1 MERESLEMDVVF
13 VGAGPANLS
22 GALHLAGLVSDHNDG
37 VANGK
42 REGQPLGDIQIA
54 VIEKGAAVGA
64 HILSGAVMDPRGL
77 AELIPDFVERGAPL
91 ETPVNEDHFLYL
103 TNKHA
108 IRAPITP
115 PPLKNHGYYIVSLN
129 RLTAWLG
136 EQCEEAG
143 VNIFPEFPGAEML
156 YDERDRVLGVR
167 TGDKGID
174 AEGKPKANFE
184 PGVDLFAKVTVLGE
198 GVRGSLTKKLIQ
210 RLGLDQGREPQI
222 YSLGVKELWE
232 LPDDRYPTG
241 RVTHTLGFPSDQWT
255 YGGGWI
261 YGMQNRIL
269 NLGYVT
275 GLDYR
280 DPLIDPH
287 AEFQRYKTHP
297 YVARLLS
304 GGKMIRYGAKAI
316 ATGGLHAVPQLYA
329 DGVLL
334 TGDSAGFLNG
344 ARLKGIHTAIK
355 SGMLAAETIFEALVS
370 NDFSASKLK
379 SYDQRVKESWITPEL
394 RRYRNFHAGFRHGR
408 WLGMVNAG
416 LQYITGGRA
425 WGLFDRDHQ
434 EAGHEAVQKLSG
446 YGYHGDDPAQRYKD
460 LRFDGTLTFNK
471 VTDVYHAAVA
481 HDEDQPAHLH
491 VLDKN
496 ICATRCA
503 EEYGN
508 PCQRF
513 CPAAVYEM
521 IEVSEPSAD
530 RGLRA
535 GGPREVVDAGGQSPR
550 RQLQINFSNCVHCK
564 TCDIMDPYQIINWVT
579 PEGGGKRQDAGR
591 CLFFGGLLAVLG
603 LEVEGDCA
611 ADDFFERDARRLVFD
626 GVDVYARTR
635 AALKLL
641 AALRGQNNQAVF

>member
-22 GALHLAGLVSDHNDG
+22 GAYHLTRLVNEHNEAI
-37 VANGK
+37 ANGTK
-42 REGQPLGDIQIA
+42 QGETLGDIQIA
-54 VIEKGAAVGA
+54 VIEKGATVGG
-64 HILSGAVMDPRGL
+64 HILSGAVMDPKGL
-77 AELIPDFVERGAPL
+77 AELIPNFVEAGAPL
-91 ETPVNEDHFLYL
+91 ESPVNEDHFLYL
-103 TNKHA
+103 TSKRA
-108 IRAPITP
+108 IRSPLTP
-115 PPLKNHGYYIVSLN
+115 PPLMNHGYYIVSLN

-136 EQCEEAG
+136 EKCEEVG

-156 YDERDRVLGVR
+156 YDNADRVVGVR

-174 AEGKPKANFE
+174 KEGKRKPNFE
-184 PGVDLFAKVTVLGE
+184 PGVDLVAKVTVLGE
-198 GVRGSLTKKLIQ
+198 GVRGSLTKKMVA
-210 RLGLDQGREPQI
+210 RLGLDAGREPQV

-261 YGMQNRIL
+261 YGMQNRVV

-287 AEFQRYKTHP
+287 AEFQRFKSHP
-297 YVARLLS
+297 FLTRLLE

-316 ATGGLHAVPQLYA
+316 AAGGWHAMPRLYA
-329 DGVLL
+329 DGVLIV
-334 TGDSAGFLNG
+334 GDSAGFLNA
-344 ARLKGIHTAIK
+344 ARLKGIHSAIK
-355 SGMLAAETIFEALVS
+355 SGMLAAETIFEALVAG
-370 NDFSASKLK
+370 DYSAAKLQGFE
-379 SYDQRVKESWITPEL
+379 SRVKESWITPEL

-408 WLGMVNAG
+408 WLGMANAG

-425 WGLFDRDHQ
+425 WGIFDRDAQ
-434 EAGHEAVQKLSG
+434 ESGHEAMRKLSE
-446 YGYHGDDPAQRYKD
+446 YGYKGDDVAQRYGDFK
-460 LRFDGTLTFNK
+460 FDGKTTFNK

-481 HDEDQPAHLH
+481 HNEDQPAHLH
-491 VLDKN
+491 VLDTN

-521 IEVSEPSAD
+521 AD
-530 RGLRA
+530 NG
-535 GGPREVVDAGGQSPR
+535 DGQR
-550 RQLQINFSNCVHCK
+550 RLQINFSNCVHCK

-579 PEGGGKRQDAGR
+579 PEGGGGPDYKGM
-591 CLFFGGLLAVLG
+591 
-603 LEVEGDCA
+603 
-611 ADDFFERDARRLVFD
+611 
-626 GVDVYARTR
+626 
-635 AALKLL
+635 
-641 AALRGQNNQAVF
+641 